1 MGEVWATILHGV
13 YIALADAYDW
23 TWLFEDPSQTAGNS
37 IFFHLVFDT
46 LIDLPCNPTCKLLFF
61 LSTHS
66 DPDTER
72 TVTMAR
78 DAMINADGVRYNHTN
93 ECLLWKAFAKRGLG
107 FNADNYINDYSILPE
122 CP

>member
-61 LSTHS
+61 LSTHRNPAVFS
-66 DPDTER
+66 HTR
-72 TVTMAR
+72 TLTR
-78 DAMINADGVRYNHTN
+78 NAQS
-93 ECLLWKAFAKRGLG
+93 LWPAT
-107 FNADNYINDYSILPE
+107 P
-122 CP
+122 